1 MFQAAAACTH
11 TGSDAEWG
19 WCLGTLDGPVTQR
32 TSAGLMF
39 TSSLSSWG
47 GRGAMSVGTTVSLL
61 PPLKKVPILGDEGE
75 NGRLGGKCLEA
86 LHTEC

>member
-1 MFQAAAACTH
+1 MHAHRLRCRV
-11 TGSDAEWG
+11 G
-19 WCLGTLDGPVTQR
+19 WCLGTLDSPVTQR

-47 GRGAMSVGTTVSLL
+47 GRGAMSVGITASLL
-61 PPLKKVPILGDEGE
+61 PPLKKVLFGDEGE
-75 NGRLGGKCLEA
+75 NGRLGRKCLEA